1 MTLRRTG
8 DWGRTQPLR
17 SHTPLRSSKP
27 LVSHSELTRSGPI
40 RRVRTHEEVRAARL
54 PLVEPAEKPTKD
66 AGKPRS
72 GGGSTGPTAKTVQL
86 VKTRAANCC
95 ERCGRSVE
103 NVRAAVHHRR
113 PRAMG
118 GSRKPGTNSP
128 SNLLLLDE
136 ACHLAVESS
145 RQISRERGWLVRQN
159 HDPATCP
166 VWLAGRGWS
175 YLTSTGEIV
184 PAERSAA

>member
-27 LVSHSELTRSGPI
+27 LVSHSELTRTPI
-40 RRVRTHEEVRAARL
+40 ARKIRTHEDVRAARR
-54 PLVEPAEKPTKD
+54 PLVEPAEKPTKG
-66 AGKPRS
+66 AVKARS
-72 GGGSTGPTAKTVQL
+72 GGGTGPTAKTVQL
-86 VKTRAANCC
+86 VKARAANRC

-113 PRAMG
+113 PRGMG
-118 GSRKPGTNSP
+118 GTIRPGTNCP

-136 ACHLAVESS
+136 ACHLSVESS
-145 RQISRERGWLVRQN
+145 RQISRERGWLVRQE
-159 HDPATCP
+159 HDPSRVP
-166 VWLAGRGWS
+166 VWLAGRGWHL
-175 YLTSTGEIV
+175 LTADGGTTPI
-184 PAERSAA
+184 ERNAA

>member
-8 DWGRTQPLR
+8 PLPR
-17 SHTPLRSSKP
+17 HAPLRSSKP
-27 LVSHSELTRSGPI
+27 LVSHSDLTRSPI
-40 RRVRTHEEVRAARL
+40 ARKIRTHEEVRAARR
-54 PLVEPAEKPTKD
+54 PLVEPAERPTKD
-66 AGKPRS
+66 AVKARS

-86 VKTRAANCC
+86 VKDRAANCC
-95 ERCGRSVE
+95 ERCGHSVE

-113 PRAMG
+113 PRGMG
-118 GSRKPGTNSP
+118 GTVRPGTNCP

-145 RQISRERGWLVRQN
+145 RQISREQGWLVRQE
-159 HDPATCP
+159 HDPSRVP
-166 VWLAGRGWS
+166 VWLAGKGFT
-175 YLTSTGEIV
+175 YLNPDGSTV